1 MGYGHYRDPY
11 HDKITSVDGLITI
24 LQVCALKTHVLTM
37 AHLSPSS
44 PSCLKEL
51 GRRPSH
57 LVWKTDP
64 QGDPQD
70 ESWLS
75 NYWAPL
81 AGVDGLK

>member
-1 MGYGHYRDPY
+1 MYLFIIHSHIHTLYIFIIITYMGYGHYRDPY

-24 LQVCALKTHVLTM
+24 LQVCALKNHVLTM

-57 LVWKTDP
+57 LV
-64 QGDPQD
+64 
-70 ESWLS
+70 
-75 NYWAPL
+75 
-81 AGVDGLK
+81 